1 MSTATT
7 SAIVWSSD
15 AALRKDTASFGAI
28 PVQFKAVE
36 GR

>member
-1 MSTATT
+1 MSTATAT
-7 SAIVWSSD
+7 AIVWSSD
-15 AALRKDTASFGAI
+15 AALRKDTESCGAI

>member
-1 MSTATT
+1 MSAATAA
-7 SAIVWSSD
+7 AIAWSSD
-15 AALRKDTASFGAI
+15 AALRKDTASCGAI